1 MFASADLK
9 ILQKDWSTKVKK
21 YLFVNF
27 SVWKYCVARQTQGCI
42 ADHHMIVVL
51 GPGALVV
58 GVLILQYV
66 LLVKNIIWLR
76 KLR

>member
-1 MFASADLK
+1 MELFIVFASADLK

-42 ADHHMIVVL
+42 ADHHMIIVEV
-51 GPGALVV
+51 
-58 GVLILQYV
+58 
-66 LLVKNIIWLR
+66 
-76 KLR
+76 